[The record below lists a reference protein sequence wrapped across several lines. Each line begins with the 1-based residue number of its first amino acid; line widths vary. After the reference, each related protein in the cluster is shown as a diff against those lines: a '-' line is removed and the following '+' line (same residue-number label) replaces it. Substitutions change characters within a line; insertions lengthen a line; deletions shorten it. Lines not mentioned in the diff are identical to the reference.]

1 MDKKFLIILAVIV
14 VGLFGLFFFTRD
26 NKPTNSQSSNTNN
39 KSAVS
44 QHSKGGNA
52 KNVELLVYGD
62 FQCPVCAQYYPIE
75 NAVINKFQNDIK
87 FTFRHFPLDTI
98 HPNARAAHRSAE
110 AAGLQGKFFEMYDL
124 LYQNHDQWASSK
136 DPKSLFESYAKQ
148 LGLDI
153 NKFNNDFASEQV
165 NNTINADIAEGTSKK
180 VEGTPTFFLNG
191 IKIDNSQIKTVEDF
205 TKVIQTE
212 IDKNTKQN

>member
-52 KNVELLVYGD
+52 TNVELFVYGD
-62 FQCPVCAQYYPIE
+62 FQCPVYAQYYPIE

>member
-26 NKPTNSQSSNTNN
+26 NKPNNSQSSNTNN

-191 IKIDNSQIKTVEDF
+191 VKIDNSQIKTVEDF